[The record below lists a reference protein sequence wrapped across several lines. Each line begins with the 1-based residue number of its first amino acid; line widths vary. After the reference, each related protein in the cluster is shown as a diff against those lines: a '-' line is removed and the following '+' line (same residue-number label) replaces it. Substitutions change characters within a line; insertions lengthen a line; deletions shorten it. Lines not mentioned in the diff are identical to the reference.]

1 MTVKINYER
10 IEQIE
15 MTAFAMVV
23 QALNDYIIEAVQ
35 TFRNETDKPQDIAED
50 VTREALDAMQLP
62 RINTRLYGKVDI
74 KKAIYVFRPH
84 EIPKAPPYSMPTIPP
99 EGIRVALMLDVKA
112 EKTDENTVTIQMSQT
127 SMRVKMIRGGKLFDE
142 KGLLEEFIEPEGKML
157 RTVTIIVKYIYG
169 EREGGFTLKKIV
181 AVCLPNGQLQEK
193 YNPDAQHTIW
203 GPGKNAPTRR
213 EEFRARVKL
222 RELKKITPWRVYEI
236 DTSWNK

>member
-1 MTVKINYER
+1 
-10 IEQIE
+10 

-23 QALNDYIIEAVQ
+23 QALKDYITKIML
-35 TFRNETDKPQDIAED
+35 TFQYETDKPQDIAED

-84 EIPKAPPYSMPTIPP
+84 EIPRPPSYSMLTTPP

-127 SMRVKMIRGGKLFDE
+127 SMHVKMIRGGKLVDK

-169 EREGGFTLKKIV
+169 ERESESGFTLKKIV
-181 AVCLPNGQLQEK
+181 GVCLPNGQLQEK

-203 GPGKNAPTRR
+203 GPGKDAPTRR

-236 DTSWNK
+236 YTSRNK